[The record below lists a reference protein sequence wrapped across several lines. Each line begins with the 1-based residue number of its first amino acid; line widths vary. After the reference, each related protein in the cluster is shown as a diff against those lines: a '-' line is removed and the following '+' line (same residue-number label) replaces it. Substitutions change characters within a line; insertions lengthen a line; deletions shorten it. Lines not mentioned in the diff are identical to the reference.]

1 MSSTASTGTVPRPAA
16 PTLDSTYFISFA
28 MSHNT
33 LKRALKKASTLNI
46 TQYRV
51 LMKLFFAQPQAVSQT
66 AIGEVLHLKPNVMAQ
81 AVTVLDDA
89 GFLARRAGIDDARVR
104 ACTITD
110 AGVAHVEAVNAA
122 LVDELYRTWPTD
134 NPAFRRILET
144 VIMAG
149 AHLDPDLTA
158 RRDDR
163 FPASHVVTTIELISQ
178 RIEETMEGEC
188 HASFAECRIMQ
199 RLGEVGTPM
208 RLGDIADQLIMTK
221 TSVTR
226 YANRLADRGWV
237 QKLSDPTD
245 YKAVYIAPTAQGA
258 AAIEQVNAVAARAG
272 ATYFWNIMDEE
283 QTRAFEQMGS
293 IVIADLQR
301 RKEAK
306 RRAAL
311 DLLVPSS

>member
-1 MSSTASTGTVPRPAA
+1 MSPSASTETAPQPAA
-16 PTLDSTYFISFA
+16 PTLDSTYFISFE

-33 LKRALKKASTLNI
+33 LKRALKKASALNI

-81 AVTVLDDA
+81 AVTVLDDE
-89 GFLARRAGIDDARVR
+89 GYLVRRADAADARVR

-163 FPASHVVTTIELISQ
+163 LPASHVVTTIELISQ

-199 RLGEVGTPM
+199 RLGEVGTPL
-208 RLGDIADQLIMTK
+208 RLGDVAGQLIMTK
-221 TSVTR
+221 ASVTR

-258 AAIEQVNAVAARAG
+258 VAIEQVNAVAARAG
-272 ATYFWNIMDEE
+272 ATYFWSIMDEE

-306 RRAAL
+306 RLAAL
-311 DLLVPSS
+311 DLLVPLP